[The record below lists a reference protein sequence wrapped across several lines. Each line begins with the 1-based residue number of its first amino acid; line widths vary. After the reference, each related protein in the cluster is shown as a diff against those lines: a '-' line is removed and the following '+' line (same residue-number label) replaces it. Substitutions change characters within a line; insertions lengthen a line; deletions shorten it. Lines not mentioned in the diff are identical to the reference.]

1 MKITKSLLKQIIRE
15 ELVNE
20 IGVPISQ
27 VGGGAPV
34 ADPHALRELVENVQ
48 ADVAEFE
55 DDMRDKLAGEG
66 SSGFA
71 PREI

>member
-34 ADPHALRELVENVQ
+34 ADPHTA
-48 ADVAEFE
+48 AI
-55 DDMRDKLAGEG
+55 DKLT
-66 SSGFA
+66 
-71 PREI
+71 